1 MSSRQLTRVYFPNPP
16 AEYQQ
21 DTIAAIQEA
30 YETLIRQIQNPGDV
44 RATDITLTNLQNG
57 SDTGLEVGAVYEK
70 DGFLKITLANSPN
83 PAGVSGSGVLGSVS
97 VVIT

>member
-30 YETLIRQIQNPGDV
+30 YETLLRQILNPGDV
-44 RATDITLTNLQNG
+44 RATDITLTNLQSG
-57 SDTGLEVGAVYEK
+57 SDQGLEVGAVYEK
-70 DGFLKITLANSPN
+70 EGFLKITLANSPN
-83 PAGVSGSGVLGSVS
+83 PAGVSGSGVLGAVT

>member
-1 MSSRQLTRVYFPNPP
+1 MSSRLLTRVYFPNPP

-21 DTIAAIQEA
+21 DTIATIQEA

-44 RATDITLTNLQNG
+44 RATDLTLTSLQSG
-57 SDTGLEVGAVYEK
+57 SDTGLEIGAVYEK

-83 PAGVSGSGVLGSVS
+83 PAGVSGSGVVGAVT

>member
-21 DTIAAIQEA
+21 DTIATIQEA

-44 RATDITLTNLQNG
+44 RATDITLTNLQSG

-70 DGFLKITLANSPN
+70 DGFLKITLANTPN

>member
-1 MSSRQLTRVYFPNPP
+1 MSSRQLSRVYFPNPP
-16 AEYQQ
+16 PEYQQ

-44 RATDITLTNLQNG
+44 RATDITLTNLQSG
-57 SDTGLEVGAVYEK
+57 SDQGLEVGAVYEK
-70 DGFLKITLANSPN
+70 EGFLKITLANSPN
-83 PAGVSGSGVLGSVS
+83 PAGVSGSGVLGAVT

>member
-21 DTIAAIQEA
+21 NTIAAIQEA

-44 RATDITLTNLQNG
+44 RATDITLTNLQSG

>member
-1 MSSRQLTRVYFPNPP
+1 MSSRQITRVYFPNPP

-30 YETLIRQIQNPGDV
+30 YEILIRQIQNPGDV
-44 RATDITLTNLQNG
+44 RATDITLINLQSG
-57 SDTGLEVGAVYEK
+57 SDTGLEIGAVYEK
-70 DGFLKITLANSPN
+70 DGFLKITLANTPN
-83 PAGVSGSGVLGSVS
+83 PSGVAGSGVLGSVS

>member
-44 RATDITLTNLQNG
+44 RATDITLTNLQSG

-70 DGFLKITLANSPN
+70 DGFLKITLANTPN

>member
-44 RATDITLTNLQNG
+44 RATDITLTNLQSG

-70 DGFLKITLANSPN
+70 DGFLKITLANTPN
-83 PAGVSGSGVLGSVS
+83 PAGVSGSGVIGAVS

>member
-44 RATDITLTNLQNG
+44 RATDITLTNLQSG
-57 SDTGLEVGAVYEK
+57 SDQGLEVGAVYEK
-70 DGFLKITLANSPN
+70 EGFLKITLAYSPN
-83 PAGVSGSGVLGSVS
+83 ALGVSGTGSVGS
-97 VVIT
+97 VTVNTP

>member
-1 MSSRQLTRVYFPNPP
+1 MSSRQITRVYFPNPP

-44 RATDITLTNLQNG
+44 RATDITLTNLQSG

-70 DGFLKITLANSPN
+70 EGFLKITLANTPN

>member
-1 MSSRQLTRVYFPNPP
+1 MSSRQITRVYFPNPP

-30 YETLIRQIQNPGDV
+30 YEILIRQIQNPGDV
-44 RATDITLTNLQNG
+44 RATDITLTNLQSG

-70 DGFLKITLANSPN
+70 DGFLKITLANTPN

>member
-1 MSSRQLTRVYFPNPP
+1 MSSRQITRVYFPNPP

-30 YETLIRQIQNPGDV
+30 YEILIRQIQNPGDV
-44 RATDITLTNLQNG
+44 RATDITLTNLQSG
-57 SDTGLEVGAVYEK
+57 SDTGLEIGAVYEK
-70 DGFLKITLANSPN
+70 DGFLKITLANTPN

>member
-30 YETLIRQIQNPGDV
+30 YETLIRQIQNPIAPRPKLHALV
-44 RATDITLTNLQNG
+44 IRRQEAIAPQA
-57 SDTGLEVGAVYEK
+57 SVER
-70 DGFLKITLANSPN
+70 LA
-83 PAGVSGSGVLGSVS
+83 ALVLADQHAERW
-97 VVIT
+97 